1 MPRRS
6 NLQETEFDIEQRK
19 FDREFDKNK
28 RDDWFN
34 AEIERSFEQDERE
47 LEKFDSYDASI
58 LEAFMKL
65 QLLIDSFIELDS
77 TSIVQANFGK
87 IKVILVNFEQ
97 ISQQIKRP
105 MTFQNSERQSSYKSF
120 DFLYAKVRYILTQ
133 IGRIVNMY
141 DTI

>member
-1 MPRRS
+1 MITS
-6 NLQETEFDIEQRK
+6 TKNSSTALTEQLG
-19 FDREFDKNK
+19 
-28 RDDWFN
+28 
-34 AEIERSFEQDERE
+34 E
-47 LEKFDSYDASI
+47 LEKFDTYDASI

-133 IGRIVNMY
+133 IGRIFNMY
-141 DTI
+141 DTIQTRQSMASYSE